1 MATTYLIYRQ
11 IQMEVNLLDR
21 AFYAGDPFPAYQW
34 LRANDPVHWDPASE
48 IWGLSR
54 YQDVVWAETHPALLS
69 SAQGSRP
76 KTPANPSMIDS
87 DDPRH
92 ARQRRLVYR
101 GFTPRRV
108 AEHEGHLRE
117 IVTALL
123 DAVVEHGRCDFVA
136 DIAAPLPMIVIAEML
151 GVPPEDRDRL
161 QHWSDVLISGADG
174 PQNVTDEVLATA
186 AEYYTYANE
195 VIEDRRGCP
204 RDDLVSILV
213 HAEHDG
219 ERLSQEELFGESL
232 LLLVGGNE
240 TTRNVISGGMEA
252 LLAHPEQLERLRHD
266 RDAIP
271 IAVEECLRWVTP
283 IINMARTATEDLDV
297 HGRTIRQ
304 GEQVLLMYGSANR
317 DEEVF
322 PDADR
327 FDTARQP
334 NPHIAFGFGG
344 HFCLGAS
351 LARLEIRVAFEEVLA
366 RLPDLRLLEADAAI
380 TRTPSSFIRGIPSMP
395 VEFTPGPRLAP
406 TY

>member
-1 MATTYLIYRQ
+1 
-11 IQMEVNLLDR
+11 MEVNLLDR
-21 AFYAGDPFPAYQW
+21 SFYAGDPFPAYQW
-34 LRANDPVHWDPASE
+34 LRANDPVHWDPVSE
-48 IWGLSR
+48 IWGLAR
-54 YQDVVWAETHPALLS
+54 YNDVVWAETHPALLS

-108 AEHEGHLRE
+108 AEHEPHLRE
-117 IVTALL
+117 IVTGLI
-123 DAVVEHGRCDFVA
+123 DAVIDQGHCDFVA

-151 GVPPEDRDRL
+151 GVPPEDRHRL

-174 PQNVTDEVLATA
+174 PQNVTDEVLTTA

-204 RDDLVSILV
+204 RDDLISILV

-219 ERLSQEELFGESL
+219 ERLSQDELFGESL

-252 LLAHPEQLERLRHD
+252 LLAHRDQLEHLRAHPED
-266 RDAIP
+266 IP
-271 IAVEECLRWVTP
+271 VAVEECIRWVTP
-283 IINMARTATEDLDV
+283 IINMARTATEDV
-297 HGRTIRQ
+297 EIQGETIRA
-304 GEQVLLMYGSANR
+304 GEQLLLMYGSANR
-317 DEEVF
+317 DEAVF

-327 FDTARQP
+327 FDIARTP
-334 NPHIAFGFGG
+334 NPHIAFGFGA

-351 LARLEIRVAFEEVLA
+351 LARLEIKVALEEVLA
-366 RLPDLRLLEADAAI
+366 RLPGLRLTAGASAEGALG
-380 TRTPSSFIRGIPSMP
+380 RTPSSFIRGIPSMP
-395 VEFTPGPRLAP
+395 VEF
-406 TY
+406 